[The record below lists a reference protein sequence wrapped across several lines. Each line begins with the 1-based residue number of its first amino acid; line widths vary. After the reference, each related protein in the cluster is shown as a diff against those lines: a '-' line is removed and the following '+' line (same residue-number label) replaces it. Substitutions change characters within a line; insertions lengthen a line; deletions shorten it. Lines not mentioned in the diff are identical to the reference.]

1 MAGISTE
8 AAHCDYEVMMGD
20 AGKYIVIEG
29 NDGTG
34 KSTQVAKL
42 AEYFRSIGRTV
53 CVIEEPG
60 SDDPEKST
68 PIANELRKVIKNGD
82 LARSAAVNVA
92 LFSAARRELWREKIQ
107 PALERG
113 EIVLSARNYIS
124 TLVYQGRGEGYDE
137 SEILRLTEL
146 FTDERYLKP
155 DVMVILSLSRDK
167 REERISMRGE
177 LKNPDTFESR
187 GQDFQKK
194 VDDGY
199 LEIAEAYGIPVVS
212 ADGTIDEVHDM
223 LIDNIEKH

>member
-1 MAGISTE
+1 
-8 AAHCDYEVMMGD
+8 MGSL
-20 AGKYIVIEG
+20 GKYIVIEG

-42 AEYFRSIGRTV
+42 ANYFRERGRTV
-53 CVIEEPG
+53 CVVEEPG

-68 PIANELRKVIKNGD
+68 PIADELRKVIKNGD
-82 LARSAAVNVA
+82 LARSVAVNVA
-92 LFSAARRELWREKIQ
+92 LFSAARRELWREKIR

-137 SEILRLTEL
+137 SEILRLTKL
-146 FTDERYLKP
+146 FTDERYLHP
-155 DVMVILSLSRDK
+155 DIMIILSLSHDK
-167 REERISMRGE
+167 RAKRIAMRGE

-187 GQDFQKK
+187 GQDFQEK

-199 LEIAEAYGIPVVS
+199 LEIAKDYDIPVVL
-212 ADGTIDEVHDM
+212 ADGNVEEVHDM
-223 LIDNIEKH
+223 LIDEIEINGGIDV

>member
-1 MAGISTE
+1 MS
-8 AAHCDYEVMMGD
+8 CV
-20 AGKYIVIEG
+20 GKYIVIEG

-42 AEYFRSIGRTV
+42 AEYFRARGQTV
-53 CVIEEPG
+53 CVVEEPG

-68 PIANELRKVIKNGD
+68 PIADELRKVIKNGD
-82 LARSAAVNVA
+82 LARSAVVNVA
-92 LFSAARRELWREKIQ
+92 LFSAARRELWREKIR

-137 SEILRLTEL
+137 SEILRLTKL
-146 FTDERYLKP
+146 FTDERYLRP
-155 DVMVILSLSRDK
+155 DIMIILSLSHDK
-167 REERISMRGE
+167 REGRIAMRGE

-187 GQDFQKK
+187 GQDFQEK

-199 LEIAEAYGIPVVS
+199 LEIAKDYDIAVVL
-212 ADGTIDEVHDM
+212 ADGNVEEVHDI
-223 LIDNIEKH
+223 LIDEIKEDGGIDV

>member
-1 MAGISTE
+1 
-8 AAHCDYEVMMGD
+8 MGSL
-20 AGKYIVIEG
+20 GKYIVIEG

-42 AEYFRSIGRTV
+42 ANYFRERGRTV
-53 CVIEEPG
+53 CVVEEPG

-68 PIANELRKVIKNGD
+68 PIADELRKVIKNGD
-82 LARSAAVNVA
+82 LNRSAAVNVA
-92 LFSAARRELWREKIQ
+92 LFSAARRELWREKIR

-137 SEILRLTEL
+137 SEILRLTKL
-146 FTDERYLKP
+146 FTDERYLHP
-155 DVMVILSLSRDK
+155 DIMIILSLSHDNRAK
-167 REERISMRGE
+167 RIAMRGE

-187 GQDFQKK
+187 GQDFQEK

-199 LEIAEAYGIPVVS
+199 LEIAKDYDIPVVL
-212 ADGTIDEVHDM
+212 ADGNVEEVHDM
-223 LIDNIEKH
+223 LIDEIEVSGGIDV

>member
-1 MAGISTE
+1 MASL
-8 AAHCDYEVMMGD
+8 
-20 AGKYIVIEG
+20 GKYIVIEG

-42 AEYFRSIGRTV
+42 ANYFRGRGRTV
-53 CVIEEPG
+53 CVVEEPG
-60 SDDPEKST
+60 SDDPDKST
-68 PIANELRKVIKNGD
+68 PIADELRKVIKNGD
-82 LARSAAVNVA
+82 LTRSAAVNVA

-137 SEILRLTEL
+137 VEILRLTKL
-146 FTDERYLKP
+146 FTDEKYLHP
-155 DVMVILSLSRDK
+155 DVMIVLSLSHDK
-167 REERISMRGE
+167 RAKRIAMRGE

-187 GQDFQKK
+187 GQDFQEK

-199 LEIAEAYGIPVVS
+199 LEIAKDYDIPVVL
-212 ADGTIDEVHDM
+212 ADGNVEEVHDM
-223 LIDNIEKH
+223 LIDEIKEDGGIDV

>member
-1 MAGISTE
+1 
-8 AAHCDYEVMMGD
+8 MGSL
-20 AGKYIVIEG
+20 GKYIVIEG

-42 AEYFRSIGRTV
+42 ANYFRERGRTV
-53 CVIEEPG
+53 CVVEEPG

-68 PIANELRKVIKNGD
+68 PIADELRKVIKNGD
-82 LARSAAVNVA
+82 LARSVAVNVA
-92 LFSAARRELWREKIQ
+92 LFSAARRELWREKIR

-137 SEILRLTEL
+137 SEILRLTKL
-146 FTDERYLKP
+146 FTDERYLHP
-155 DVMVILSLSRDK
+155 DIMIILSLSHDK
-167 REERISMRGE
+167 RAKRIAMRGE

-187 GQDFQKK
+187 GQDFQEK

-199 LEIAEAYGIPVVS
+199 LEIAKDYDIPVVL
-212 ADGTIDEVHDM
+212 ANGNVEEVHDM
-223 LIDNIEKH
+223 LIDEIEINGGIDV

>member
-1 MAGISTE
+1 MS
-8 AAHCDYEVMMGD
+8 CM
-20 AGKYIVIEG
+20 GKYIVIEG

-42 AEYFRSIGRTV
+42 AEYFRARGQTV
-53 CVIEEPG
+53 CVVEEPG

-68 PIANELRKVIKNGD
+68 PIANELRNVIKNGD

-92 LFSAARRELWREKIQ
+92 LFSAARRELWREKIR

-137 SEILRLTEL
+137 SEILRLTKL
-146 FTDERYLKP
+146 FTDERYLRP
-155 DVMVILSLSRDK
+155 DIMIILSLSHDK
-167 REERISMRGE
+167 REERIAMRGE
-177 LKNPDTFESR
+177 LENPDTFESR
-187 GQDFQKK
+187 GQDFQEK

-199 LEIAEAYGIPVVS
+199 LEIAKDYDIPVVL
-212 ADGTIDEVHDM
+212 ADGNVEEVHDI
-223 LIDNIEKH
+223 LIDEIEANGGIDV

>member
-1 MAGISTE
+1 MA
-8 AAHCDYEVMMGD
+8 
-20 AGKYIVIEG
+20 
-29 NDGTG
+29 
-34 KSTQVAKL
+34 
-42 AEYFRSIGRTV
+42 R
-53 CVIEEPG
+53 
-60 SDDPEKST
+60 
-68 PIANELRKVIKNGD
+68 
-82 LARSAAVNVA
+82 
-92 LFSAARRELWREKIQ
+92 KIQ

-146 FTDERYLKP
+146 FTDEKYLKP
-155 DVMVILSLSRDK
+155 DVMVILSLSREK

-223 LIDNIEKH
+223 LIDNIKKTLVKPLDFIDVFSVIMSSYRSSVFMAGENCE